1 MPSKKD
7 SSKKVEQEARDILF
21 NQHEIEELKH
31 EFDLSEDAYT
41 AATLIYRVLNGLGK
55 GLSDSQKRSFSALS
69 IKIAAEKVDGVKLS
83 KKKLSEAV
91 DVSPRTLSR
100 RFKELEEDEE
110 TEKVLAYVRQRVK
123 RWSDR
128 RERRLNEIL

>member
-1 MPSKKD
+1 MPSRED
-7 SSKKVEQEARDILF
+7 SSEERDKEAREILF
-21 NQHEIEELKH
+21 NHPKIEELQE

-55 GLSDSQKRSFSALS
+55 GLSDSQERSFSALS
-69 IKIAAEKVDGVKLS
+69 IRIAAAKVDGDKLR
-83 KKKLSEAV
+83 KKDLSEAV
-91 DVSPRTLSR
+91 DVSSRTLSR

-110 TEKVLAYVRQRVK
+110 TRKVLDYVRERVR

-128 RERRLNEIL
+128 RERRLQEIL

>member
-1 MPSKKD
+1 MPSRKD
-7 SSKKVEQEARDILF
+7 SSKEIEREARDILF
-21 NQHEIEELKH
+21 NQSEIGKLKD
-31 EFDLSEDAYT
+31 EFKLSEDACT

-69 IKIAAEKVDGVKLS
+69 VKIAAERVDGDKLS
-83 KKKLSEAV
+83 KKDLARAV
-91 DVSPRTLSR
+91 DVSSRTLSR

-110 TEKVLAYVRQRVK
+110 TEKVLAYVREKVE

-128 RERRLNEIL
+128 RDRRLKEIL